1 LNFNLKVH
9 ALVDL
14 DTFYDVYRPLLGG
27 FHPEPLRLMGVT
39 EEGVR
44 RLGLGD
50 KLAPP
55 AVAGGGGG
63 GVGMLGKGPSAGQ
76 STMMVLFDLF
86 LGVRHQGAAREF
98 QQEMLQYMPGHFRQS
113 VLDLRA
119 ALPPGG
125 VRASLVA
132 RRAAL
137 TSTPPS
143 SSASFETEHAALRR
157 LEGGY
162 GKCVAALA
170 SFRAYHLSVA
180 TKYLVRTQVGTG
192 TSTFRDMLSE
202 AIDGTRAGGLVCP
215 MGAGGAAAGGGG
227 GVCPA
232 DGAVA
237 DSEQCT
243 SSG

>member
-1 LNFNLKVH
+1 MNFNLKVH
-9 ALVDL
+9 ALVDQ

-27 FHPEPLRLMGVT
+27 FPPEPLRLLGVT

-55 AVAGGGGG
+55 AAAGGGGGG

-86 LGVRHQGAAREF
+86 LGVRHQGSAREF
-98 QQEMLQYMPGHFRQS
+98 QQEMLQYMPSQFRQS
-113 VLDLRA
+113 VLDLRT

-125 VRASLVA
+125 VRASLMA

-143 SSASFETEHAALRR
+143 SSASSETEHAALRR
-157 LEGGY
+157 LEDGY

-170 SFRAYHLSVA
+170 SSANILAF
-180 TKYLVRTQVGTG
+180 
-192 TSTFRDMLSE
+192 
-202 AIDGTRAGGLVCP
+202 
-215 MGAGGAAAGGGG
+215 
-227 GVCPA
+227 
-232 DGAVA
+232 
-237 DSEQCT
+237 
-243 SSG
+243 